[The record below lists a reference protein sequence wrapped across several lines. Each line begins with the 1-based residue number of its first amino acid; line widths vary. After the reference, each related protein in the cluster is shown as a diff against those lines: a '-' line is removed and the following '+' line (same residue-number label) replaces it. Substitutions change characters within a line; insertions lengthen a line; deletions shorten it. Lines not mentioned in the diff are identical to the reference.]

1 MANKKKKI
9 PLGAII
15 GLGNL
20 VDIELKKNS
29 RGAVLLL
36 SGVVSIAEY
45 SAERVEVL
53 THSGRINLLGE
64 GLTLSAMED
73 RSVEVYGRID
83 SLELGYGRKHRG

>member
-9 PLGAII
+9 PLQAIT
-15 GLGNL
+15 GLGR
-20 VDIELKKNS
+20 VIDIELKKNS

-45 SAERVEVL
+45 SAERVELL
-53 THSGRINLLGE
+53 THCGRINLFGE

-83 SLELGYGRKHRG
+83 GLEMGYGRKGRG